1 MNQEFALTDTDGEVL
16 VKMARNTVKKYL
28 ETNVK
33 VIDNEFN
40 SKFTAKAGA
49 FVTINKQN
57 SLRGC
62 IGYPLPIKKLSSA
75 IVDAAIAA
83 ATEDPRFPPIN
94 LDEIDQ
100 IIFEVTVLSPPTEI
114 NVENY
119 QDYLSVIKVGRDGLI
134 VESSYKS
141 GLLLPQVPI
150 EYKWNVKEFLEHTCE
165 KAGLD
170 KHAWMDNDTKISKF
184 EGITKLIFLLLIC
197 SICFLN
203 IAILMFVEGY

>member
-1 MNQEFALTDTDGEVL
+1 MNQEFDLTDTDGEIM
-16 VKMARNTVKKYL
+16 VKLARNAVKKYL
-28 ETNVK
+28 ETNIK

-62 IGYPLPIKKLSSA
+62 IGYPLPIKKLSNA
-75 IVDAAIAA
+75 IIDAAIAA
-83 ATEDPRFPPIN
+83 ATEDPRFPPVN

-100 IIFEVTVLSPPTEI
+100 IIFEVTVLSPPVEI
-114 NVENY
+114 NVETY
-119 QDYLSVIKVGRDGLI
+119 QDYLSMIKVGRDGLI
-134 VESSYKS
+134 VESGYKS

-170 KHAWMDNDTKISKF
+170 KHAWMDNDTRISKF
-184 EGITKLIFLLLIC
+184 EGVIFKEESPNGI
-197 SICFLN
+197 IVRE
-203 IAILMFVEGY
+203 IL

>member
-28 ETNVK
+28 ETDVK

-62 IGYPLPIKKLSSA
+62 IGYPLPIKKLSNA
-75 IVDAAIAA
+75 IIDAAIAA

-94 LDEIDQ
+94 VDEIDQ
-100 IIFEVTVLSPPTEI
+100 IIFEVTVLSPPAEI
-114 NVENY
+114 NVKNY
-119 QDYLSVIKVGRDGLI
+119 QDYLSMIKIGRDGLI
-134 VESSYKS
+134 VESNYKS

-184 EGITKLIFLLLIC
+184 EGIIFKEESPNGI
-197 SICFLN
+197 IVRE
-203 IAILMFVEGY
+203 IL

>member
-1 MNQEFALTDTDGEVL
+1 MNQEFELTDTEGEVM

-33 VIDNEFN
+33 DIDNEFN
-40 SKFTAKAGA
+40 SKFTTKAGA

-62 IGYPLPIKKLSSA
+62 IGYPLPIKKLSNA
-75 IVDAAIAA
+75 IIDAAIAA

-94 LDEIDQ
+94 VDEIDQ
-100 IIFEVTVLSPPTEI
+100 IIFEVTVLSPPAEI

-119 QDYLSVIKVGRDGLI
+119 QDYLSMIKVGRDGLI
-134 VESSYKS
+134 VESNYKS

-184 EGITKLIFLLLIC
+184 EGIIFKEESPNGI
-197 SICFLN
+197 IVRE
-203 IAILMFVEGY
+203 IL

>member
-1 MNQEFALTDTDGEVL
+1 MNQEFDLTDTDGEVI
-16 VKMARNTVKKYL
+16 VKMARNAVKKYL
-28 ETNVK
+28 ETNIK
-33 VIDNEFN
+33 VIDIEFN
-40 SKFTAKAGA
+40 SKFTTKTGA

-62 IGYPLPIKKLSSA
+62 IGYPLPIKKLSDA
-75 IVDAAIAA
+75 IIDAAIAA
-83 ATEDPRFPPIN
+83 ATEDPRFPVVN

-119 QDYLSVIKVGRDGLI
+119 QDYLSMIKVGRDGLI
-134 VESSYKS
+134 IESGYKS

-184 EGITKLIFLLLIC
+184 EGIIFKEESPNGI
-197 SICFLN
+197 IERE
-203 IAILMFVEGY
+203 IL